1 MPDKID
7 NKVFAEMEYATADK
21 TAVDLLGDKAKVTSK
36 DVHTMLMAAG
46 LTPGVGNVAD
56 LADAILYAVEG
67 EFGEAALSSAAMIP
81 IVGQLV
87 SGKRGVSKYPFTKI
101 ADEILDRA
109 VPISYG
115 KKTARFT
122 SKDPLLPKV
131 MRDNLAGREAQ
142 ERIFIHRY
150 RRMEKYLKDAGYDI
164 P

>member
-1 MPDKID
+1 MSDKID
-7 NKVFAEMEYATADK
+7 NKVFAEMQYVTADK

-87 SGKRGVSKYPFTKI
+87 SGKRGVKI
-101 ADEILDRA
+101 ADKILDRA
-109 VPISYG
+109 VPTSYG

>member
-1 MPDKID
+1 MADKID
-7 NKVFAEMEYATADK
+7 NKVFAEMQYVTADK

-46 LTPGVGNVAD
+46 FTPGVGNVAD

-67 EFGEAALSSAAMIP
+67 EFGKAALSSAAMIP

-87 SGKRGVSKYPFTKI
+87 SGKRGVKI
-101 ADEILDRA
+101 ADKILDRA
-109 VPISYG
+109 VPTSYG

-122 SKDPLLPKV
+122 SKDQLLPKG